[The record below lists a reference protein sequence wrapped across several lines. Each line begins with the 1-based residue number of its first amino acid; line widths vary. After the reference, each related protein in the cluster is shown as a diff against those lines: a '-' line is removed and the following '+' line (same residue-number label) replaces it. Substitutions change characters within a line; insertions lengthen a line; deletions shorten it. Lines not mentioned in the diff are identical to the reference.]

1 MDIQTDKPY
10 LLYDRLLL
18 HLALRL
24 FEEFNVIR
32 KVRSAMRDSGVVARI
47 DLDIP
52 SRPNRTRGMRG
63 TSPKLGRATSGIHM
77 LLVAALALSVARA
90 IAQTPVV
97 DIGDRLELLV
107 DRHVIDRMSGA
118 ELRLNRPVDAGP
130 VLYFDKPWEGA
141 FAAYVT
147 VLHDGSLYRLY

>member
-1 MDIQTDKPY
+1 MPM
-10 LLYDRLLL
+10 
-18 HLALRL
+18 
-24 FEEFNVIR
+24 
-32 KVRSAMRDSGVVARI
+32 S
-47 DLDIP
+47 
-52 SRPNRTRGMRG
+52 
-63 TSPKLGRATSGIHM
+63 KLTSGIRV
-77 LLVAALALSVARA
+77 LFVAAFALSVARA

-147 VLHDGSLYRLY
+147 VLFDGSLYRLYYRGKPNATPDGTPDETTCYAESSDGIHWRKPDLG